1 MDYRV
6 EIYKKNT
13 GEKTEFKRTVLSL
26 SIDRRLNM
34 QTATANVVI
43 DNGNNVDLFN
53 FASGDGIIDN
63 YNPIKIYID
72 NKIQFT
78 GIIKSYNVN
87 ENNKTIEISCSDIN
101 TKILKAIDDGN
112 PYVIYNNIKAT
123 DMIKDLVYRAG
134 IGSVVI
140 DIDTSKDYI
149 IKNLKIQYD
158 TQISDVID
166 EALGT
171 LEARAR
177 ILKDGTFKVEK
188 LYPDYKS
195 SDVKNNINYDWY
207 YEDFIKISS
216 ASGKRNTETL
226 YNRVLVRYNEKT
238 YNVFEEPR
246 MIEYLGGEKKFK
258 EINSPLADT
267 LEKRQIVANRFFL
280 DSWRENTNL
289 DAVGTKGNPNLD
301 LGQIIR
307 LKLDNILGHYM
318 TTGIKTDIT
327 SDGNYIDQISFDGM
341 RENKNIA
348 VISSGNYTLEN
359 KDRQQD
365 ISIGKQEL
373 ETELKKQLV
382 GKLLEFKDFN
392 LKII

>member
-123 DMIKDLVYRAG
+123 DMIKDLVSWAG
-134 IGSVVI
+134 IENFKI
-140 DIDTSKDYI
+140 DIKAF
-149 IKNLKIQYD
+149 Q
-158 TQISDVID
+158 
-166 EALGT
+166 
-171 LEARAR
+171 
-177 ILKDGTFKVEK
+177 
-188 LYPDYKS
+188 
-195 SDVKNNINYDWY
+195 
-207 YEDFIKISS
+207 
-216 ASGKRNTETL
+216 
-226 YNRVLVRYNEKT
+226 
-238 YNVFEEPR
+238 
-246 MIEYLGGEKKFK
+246 
-258 EINSPLADT
+258 
-267 LEKRQIVANRFFL
+267 
-280 DSWRENTNL
+280 
-289 DAVGTKGNPNLD
+289 
-301 LGQIIR
+301 
-307 LKLDNILGHYM
+307 
-318 TTGIKTDIT
+318 
-327 SDGNYIDQISFDGM
+327 
-341 RENKNIA
+341 
-348 VISSGNYTLEN
+348 
-359 KDRQQD
+359 
-365 ISIGKQEL
+365 
-373 ETELKKQLV
+373 
-382 GKLLEFKDFN
+382 
-392 LKII
+392 

>member
-34 QTATANVVI
+34 QTATANVII

-53 FASGDGIIDN
+53 FASGEGIIDN
-63 YNPIKIYID
+63 YNTVKIYID

-78 GIIKSYNVN
+78 GIIKNYNVN
-87 ENNKTIEISCSDIN
+87 EDNRTIEISCSDIN
-101 TKILKAIDDGN
+101 TKVLKAIDDGN
-112 PYVIYNNIKAT
+112 PYVTYNSIKST
-123 DMIKDLVYRAG
+123 DMIKDLVHRAG

-140 DIDTSKDYI
+140 DIDTTKDYI

-166 EALGT
+166 EALAT

-188 LYPDYKS
+188 LYPHYKA
-195 SDVKNNINYDWY
+195 SDVENNINYNWY

-246 MIEYLGGEKKFK
+246 MIEYLGGEKRFK
-258 EINSPLADT
+258 EVDSPLSDT
-267 LEKRQIVANRFFL
+267 LDKRQIVANRFFL
-280 DSWRENTNL
+280 DNWRENTNL
-289 DAVGTKGNPNLD
+289 DVVGTKGNPNLD
-301 LGQIIR
+301 LGQIVR

-318 TTGIKTDIT
+318 ITGIKTELT
-327 SDGNYIDQISFDGM
+327 ADGNYIDQISFDGM
-341 RENKNIA
+341 RESKNIA
-348 VISSGNYTLEN
+348 KLSDGNYTLKE
-359 KDRQQD
+359 
-365 ISIGKQEL
+365 GE
-373 ETELKKQLV
+373 
-382 GKLLEFKDFN
+382 
-392 LKII
+392 